1 MVEKRKTSHK
11 EEAVEP
17 KKVIAI
23 SGASSGI
30 GKAAAIHFAKQGY
43 RVAICAR
50 RKDLLDEIARSV
62 KNAEIFPQQADMT
75 KWDDVQNFI
84 QKTHR
89 EFEKIDVL
97 FNNLGAGVRFTD
109 FEDLSLEE
117 IREGIEVNLTSVLYG
132 CKAVIPI
139 MKSQG
144 RGHIINTTSILGKR
158 ARAGLSVYTAG
169 KHGVDGF
176 SRSLFN
182 EVKKYGIK
190 VSVLG
195 PAMVN
200 TRWGEK
206 AGIKTPS
213 LKGKMLEPEDVAHI
227 LQMLVQTPDHYTV
240 WSIDLMALSQT
251 IDPL

>member
-1 MVEKRKTSHK
+1 MEY
-11 EEAVEP
+11 
-17 KKVIAI
+17 KKIVAI

-30 GKAAAIHFAKQGY
+30 GKAAAVHLAERGY
-43 RVAICAR
+43 GVAICAR
-50 RKDLLDEIARSV
+50 RKELLDEIAGLV
-62 KNAEIFPQQADMT
+62 KGACIFPYQADMT
-75 KWDDVQNFI
+75 EWEKAQSFI
-84 QKTHR
+84 RHTQQKFGR
-89 EFEKIDVL
+89 IDVL
-97 FNNLGAGVRFTD
+97 FNNLGAGIRFTE
-109 FEDLSLEE
+109 FEDLTLEE
-117 IREGIEVNLTSVLYG
+117 IHEGIAVNLTSVLYG
-132 CKAVIPI
+132 CKAVISI

-144 RGHIINTTSILGKR
+144 SGHIINTTSILGKR

-200 TRWGEK
+200 TRWAEK
-206 AGIKTPS
+206 AGIKAPFT
-213 LKGKMLEPEDVAHI
+213 KGKMLEPEDVAHM
-227 LQMLVQTPDHYTV
+227 LQVLIETAEHYTV
-240 WSIDLMALSQT
+240 WSIDIMALSQT

>member
-1 MVEKRKTSHK
+1 M
-11 EEAVEP
+11 EP
-17 KKVIAI
+17 KKVVAI

-30 GKAAAIHFAKQGY
+30 GKAAAIHLAQQGY
-43 RVAICAR
+43 GVAICAR
-50 RKDLLDEIARSV
+50 RKELLDEIACSV
-62 KNAEIFPQQADMT
+62 KNAVIFPQQADMT

-84 QKTHR
+84 RKTHQ
-89 EFEKIDVL
+89 EFKKIDVL
-97 FNNLGAGVRFTD
+97 FNNLGAGIRFTE
-109 FEDLSLEE
+109 FEDLTLEE

-190 VSVLG
+190 VSVIG

-200 TRWGEK
+200 TRWAEK
-206 AGIKTPS
+206 AGIKTQFT
-213 LKGKMLEPEDVAHI
+213 KGKMLEPEDVAHM
-227 LQMLVQTPDHYTV
+227 LQMLIETPDHYTV
-240 WSIDLMALSQT
+240 WSIDLMALTQT

>member
-1 MVEKRKTSHK
+1 M
-11 EEAVEP
+11 EP
-17 KKVIAI
+17 KKIVAI

-30 GKAAAIHFAKQGY
+30 GKAAAVHLAELGY
-43 RVAICAR
+43 GVAICAR
-50 RKDLLDEIARSV
+50 RKELLEEIAGLV
-62 KNAEIFPQQADMT
+62 KDAGIFPYQADMT
-75 KWDDVQNFI
+75 EWEEVQSFI
-84 QKTHR
+84 RHTHQKFGR
-89 EFEKIDVL
+89 IDVL
-97 FNNLGAGVRFTD
+97 FNNLGAGIRFTE
-109 FEDLSLEE
+109 FEDLTLEE
-117 IREGIEVNLTSVLYG
+117 IHEGIAVNLTSVLYG

-144 RGHIINTTSILGKR
+144 SGHIINTTSILGKR

-200 TRWGEK
+200 TRWAEK
-206 AGIKTPS
+206 AGIKAPFS
-213 LKGKMLEPEDVAHI
+213 KGKMLEPEDVAHM
-227 LQMLVQTPDHYTV
+227 LQVLIETAEHYTV
-240 WSIDLMALSQT
+240 WSIDIMALSQT